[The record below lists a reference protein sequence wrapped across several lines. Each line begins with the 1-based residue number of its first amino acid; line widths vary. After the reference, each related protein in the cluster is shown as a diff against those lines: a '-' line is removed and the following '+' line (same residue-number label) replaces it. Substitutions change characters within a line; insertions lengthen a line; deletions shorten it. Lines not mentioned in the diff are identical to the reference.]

1 MSTISST
8 ALEHVIGVEG
18 LVALQLRGGTLRLR
32 GTDGDAVRVSDADG
46 ADLED
51 DFDVER
57 GEGSF
62 AMRHHKGLE
71 VRLGR
76 RGSEGSAR
84 LEVELPRR
92 ATLVVETARAD
103 LSGDELAG
111 SQRYR
116 TVSGDVR
123 LTRAGGRI
131 AVDAVSGDVSLS
143 AAASVR
149 LTVRTVSGDVGVRAA
164 RLDEAVLTTTSGDI
178 ALAGELA
185 PDGQHRIETVSGD
198 TLLALTGGTR
208 VEVSTVTGD
217 VTADVPHRSEGGRGR
232 KVLIIGNGRATLAAH
247 SMSGDVTL
255 VAARPDEAGAGNG
268 THPDPAD
275 PDTVPA
281 EPELSEADPS
291 AAAISAAYD
300 EARLRVLQGLERGE
314 FDVAEATRRL
324 EALDTADATGG
335 PGHDR

>member
-1 MSTISST
+1 MSTMSST
-8 ALEHVIGVEG
+8 ALEHVIGAEG
-18 LVALQLRGGTLRLR
+18 LVALHVRGGSVRLR

-46 ADLED
+46 SDLED
-51 DFDVER
+51 AFDLER

-62 AMRHHKGLE
+62 SMRHHKGLH

-76 RGSEGSAR
+76 PGSEGSVR

-92 ATLVVETARAD
+92 ATLVVESTGAD
-103 LSGDELAG
+103 LSADELAG

-116 TVSGDVR
+116 TVAGDVQ

-131 AVDAVSGDVSLS
+131 AVEAVSGDVSVS
-143 AAASVR
+143 AAARIR
-149 LTVRTVSGDVGVRAA
+149 LAVRTVSGDVGVRAA
-164 RLDEAVLTTTSGDI
+164 RIDEAVLATTSGDI

-185 PDGQHRIETVSGD
+185 PDGQHRTETVSGD
-198 TLLALTGGTR
+198 TLLALAGGAR

-232 KVLIIGNGRATLAAH
+232 KVLIIGNGRATLTAH
-247 SMSGDVTL
+247 SMSGDVTV
-255 VAARPDEAGAGNG
+255 VATRPDDVGAADRA
-268 THPDPAD
+268 HPEQAEPH
-275 PDTVPA
+275 PRPA
-281 EPELSEADPS
+281 EPERSGVDPS

-314 FDVAEATRRL
+314 YDVAEAARRL
-324 EALDTADATGG
+324 EALDTADAAGG
-335 PGHDR
+335 PGHD

>member
-1 MSTISST
+1 MSTMSST
-8 ALEHVIGVEG
+8 ALEHVIGAEG
-18 LVALQLRGGTLRLR
+18 LVALQLRGGSVRLR

-46 ADLED
+46 SDLEAE
-51 DFDVER
+51 FDIER

-62 AMRHHKGLE
+62 AMRHHTGLQ

-76 RGSEGSAR
+76 RGSDGSAR
-84 LEVELPRR
+84 LDVELPRH

-103 LSGDELAG
+103 LSGDELTGA
-111 SQRYR
+111 QRYR

-123 LTRAGGRI
+123 LTRAGGRV

-143 AAASVR
+143 AAATVR
-149 LTVRTVSGDVGVRAA
+149 VAVRTVSGDVGVRAA
-164 RLDEAVLTTTSGDI
+164 RLEEAVLATTSGDI

-208 VEVSTVTGD
+208 IEVSTVTGD
-217 VTADVPHRSEGGRGR
+217 VTADVAHRSEGSRGR
-232 KVLIIGNGRATLAAH
+232 KVLIIGNGRATLTAH
-247 SMSGDVTL
+247 SMSGDVTV
-255 VAARPDEAGAGNG
+255 VATRPDDGAAAGGQR
-268 THPDPAD
+268 PEPAD
-275 PDTVPA
+275 QDPDRP
-281 EPELSEADPS
+281 EPETSQADPS

-300 EARLRVLQGLERGE
+300 DARLRVLQGLERGE

-324 EALDTADATGG
+324 EALDTAGAAGG
-335 PGHDR
+335 SGHD